1 MTTGPVDAL
10 EPLRLT
16 GTVTAPATAAARPT
30 WLTVQVR
37 KHRAWRTL
45 HHTRLS
51 WSGSRATFVDTI
63 KDTSRPGRLAARIVL
78 TPQPAVT
85 LSRTVSANVKAV
97 IDITVSGPLA
107 RTDLPSTYRA
117 GCPVTPTHLR
127 RIQMNYWSFD
137 TGRLARGTLIA
148 RSSTVADLRAVFTRM
163 FNGRFPIHKMVPVD
177 VYKGSDVRSMAAD
190 NTSAFN
196 CRSVTGNPYRVS
208 QHSYGNAIDVNT
220 YENPYVTSGR
230 VYPSRHFLSR
240 APYRKGMILQA
251 RGGASC
257 LQFCRVAVGRALES
271 PGLSALLVQRR
282 LIMAGDAARRR
293 GLVMIGAP
301 VFVAAVA
308 VGLVIALALSS
319 RSDDG
324 TAAASPA
331 SSAAAASVTS
341 SAAEPPSPTPSKPPS
356 SEPAPPS
363 APATTSGG
371 LTARTLPAAR
381 TLGAGW
387 TSRVDNGSAEEGYVG
402 NGTPT
407 QARDPHEVVMT
418 VVPLGCE
425 QRSSLPIPDA
435 RAGGGLSARCA
446 RDVRRGSAPALRHVG
461 RRRAVRRVPT
471 SRPQGVRGAAGR

>member
-1 MTTGPVDAL
+1 
-10 EPLRLT
+10 
-16 GTVTAPATAAARPT
+16 
-30 WLTVQVR
+30 
-37 KHRAWRTL
+37 
-45 HHTRLS
+45 
-51 WSGSRATFVDTI
+51 
-63 KDTSRPGRLAARIVL
+63 
-78 TPQPAVT
+78 
-85 LSRTVSANVKAV
+85 
-97 IDITVSGPLA
+97 
-107 RTDLPSTYRA
+107 
-117 GCPVTPTHLR
+117 
-127 RIQMNYWSFD
+127 
-137 TGRLARGTLIA
+137 
-148 RSSTVADLRAVFTRM
+148 
-163 FNGRFPIHKMVPVD
+163 
-177 VYKGSDVRSMAAD
+177 
-190 NTSAFN
+190 
-196 CRSVTGNPYRVS
+196 
-208 QHSYGNAIDVNT
+208 
-220 YENPYVTSGR
+220 
-230 VYPSRHFLSR
+230 
-240 APYRKGMILQA
+240 
-251 RGGASC
+251 
-257 LQFCRVAVGRALES
+257 
-271 PGLSALLVQRR
+271 
-282 LIMAGDAARRR
+282 MAGDTARRR

-425 QRSSLPIPDA
+425 QRSSLPIPTHVLEADYRHGARGTSGVGLRLRFATSAAAGQFVASRRADLKACAAQPADDGVRIVTGLSSTGTGTYVSLRTDPTLPKAARTWTEVSAWLGGRDVVLLAVNHTAAVAEVHRLSSAA
-435 RAGGGLSARCA
+435 RA
-446 RDVRRGSAPALRHVG
+446 VLR
-461 RRRAVRRVPT
+461 
-471 SRPQGVRGAAGR
+471 